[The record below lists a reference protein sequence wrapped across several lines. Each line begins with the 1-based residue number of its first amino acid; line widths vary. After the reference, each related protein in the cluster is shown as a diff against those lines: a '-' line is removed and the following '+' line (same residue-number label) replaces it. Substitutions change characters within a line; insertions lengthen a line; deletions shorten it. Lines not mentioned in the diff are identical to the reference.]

1 MHLKQAAIS
10 KEQIKKTKTLRD
22 QNKKKWPKDKR
33 KKKHCKLLL

>member
-22 QNKKKWPKDKR
+22 QNKKNITKR
-33 KKKHCKLLL
+33 